1 MAYNARIHTVKFPC
15 YVLLRQC
22 NAGSK
27 AVVHGGFRVQ
37 QLLLPAVAGEQE
49 DLPVF
54 SLALQKAQGQTQA
67 VIVEHDERV
76 IQQERGILRQQH
88 LFSTRY
94 ELIRV
99 GYLVA
104 AYVFRTLAQPAQY
117 P

>member
-1 MAYNARIHTVKFPC
+1 MVYIGRHARPVEYTLGTAQPALIC
-15 YVLLRQC
+15 
-22 NAGSK
+22 
-27 AVVHGGFRVQ
+27 AVYRYYRIEA
-37 QLLLPAVAGEQE
+37 P
-49 DLPVF
+49 
-54 SLALQKAQGQTQA
+54 
-67 VIVEHDERV
+67 
-76 IQQERGILRQQH
+76 GILRQQY